1 MELAEAVLDRAALIR
16 RWQELG
22 ADSDTP
28 DYYELNEYGEV
39 IMPPKPTND
48 HQRTLGAVAR
58 ALESQ
63 LGPEAVPEISVLTDR
78 GVRVPDVVWMPLA
91 RWEQCKGKTP
101 LPFAP
106 DICVEVLSP
115 GNTREEI
122 GMKTGAYLRAG
133 AKEVIVVGLQGKVE
147 FFGPQGKRSAS
158 ALGIVLNLPASLF

>member
-1 MELAEAVLDRAALIR
+1 MDHAEAVLDRAALTR

-22 ADSDTP
+22 ADPETP

-39 IMPPKPTND
+39 IMAPKPTND
-48 HQRTLGAVAR
+48 HQRTLSAVAR

-91 RWEQCKGKTP
+91 RWEQAKGKTP

-106 DICVEVLSP
+106 DVCVEVLSP
-115 GNTREEI
+115 GNTREEMA
-122 GMKTGAYLRAG
+122 MKTGAYLRAG
-133 AKEVIVVGLQGKVE
+133 AKEVVVVVLRGEIE
-147 FFGPQGKRSAS
+147 FFGPEGKRIQS
-158 ALGIVLNLPASLF
+158 ALSITLDLPVSLF